1 MTPSPLSQAISSFTV
16 KCEELKTTT
25 GTAPGMDIP
34 FSDHEAVMAT
44 LHIRRQGQAAGATL
58 GTAGEVG
65 GVLLGSP
72 VCRGGEG
79 LVDGLMDEDGVF
91 GDISPCLGHPLGSC
105 LWRGVDRAE
114 QWGWGEKGVP
124 PQPA

>member
-1 MTPSPLSQAISSFTV
+1 MPFPLGIRIDYILYKVMGGPQPPAVGGSGGRHLRDTPSPLSQAISSFTV

-65 GVLLGSP
+65 GCCWG
-72 VCRGGEG
+72 
-79 LVDGLMDEDGVF
+79 
-91 GDISPCLGHPLGSC
+91 PLGA
-105 LWRGVDRAE
+105 GVGRD
-114 QWGWGEKGVP
+114 WWMD
-124 PQPA
+124 